1 MPKKPIDWSSQN
13 LSYKSLRNEDLSHAD
28 LRGTIL
34 YGTDL
39 SYASLYGA
47 DMTGARTNASTN
59 WYGADMRNVTG
70 MPYIPMVCP
79 SHGPFVGWKVA
90 LKEQGHRM
98 ERCIVKLWIP
108 SDAKRVSGTIRYCRC
123 DKARVEAIEGATEA
137 WSMNDPGMKYEIGAF
152 VYADKFDED
161 RWESYGHGIYFFID
175 REEAVRYMEEWR

>member
-1 MPKKPIDWSSQN
+1 MTPDLKAWLFNNRNFNGCDFSHQDLREAN
-13 LSYKSLRNEDLSHAD
+13 LCGMNASFASFYDAD
-28 LRGTIL
+28 LTGCRVDDGTNFF
-34 YGTDL
+34 
-39 SYASLYGA
+39 GA
-47 DMTGARTNASTN
+47 DFRK
-59 WYGADMRNVTG
+59 ADG
-70 MPYIPMVCP
+70 IPFIPSVCP

-152 VYADKFDED
+152 VYADSFDDD

-175 REEAVRYMEEWR
+175 REEAVRYMEEWG